1 MKTAKEMNLIGCR
14 RCTRVSPPGTEIC
27 PRCGGKINSR
37 DPRSLQKVMAWWVLG
52 VACYIPANLYTML
65 ETKTLVS
72 SSSSTII
79 GGAVEIAQYGSWGV
93 AIIILLAS
101 AVIPIGKFIIILGLV
116 IGVKRG
122 PQISDD
128 LRQKLYEVV
137 EYIGRWSM
145 IDVFVVAV
153 LSSLVQLQTLVNI
166 SPGRASIFFALS
178 VIFTMI
184 SAQSFDSR
192 LIWDTGRKPAPD
204 GTGESR
210 DASSNAAPVTT
221 APGTAKEFT
230 A

>member
-1 MKTAKEMNLIGCR
+1 MKTAKEMNLIGCK
-14 RCTRVSPPGTEIC
+14 RCTRVSPPGTEVC
-27 PRCGGKINSR
+27 PRCGGKITSR
-37 DPRSLQKVMAWWVLG
+37 DPNSLQKVMAWWILG
-52 VACYIPANLYTML
+52 VACYVPANLYTML

-72 SSSSTII
+72 SDSSTII
-79 GGAVEIAQYGSWGV
+79 GGAVDLAHHGAWGV

-101 AVIPIGKFIIILGLV
+101 AVIPVGKFIIILGLV
-116 IGVKRG
+116 IGVRRG

-145 IDVFVVAV
+145 VDVFVVAV

-184 SAQSFDSR
+184 SAQNFDSR
-192 LIWDTGRKPAPD
+192 LIWDTGSRAGRKGGAADPAPTGSGAT
-204 GTGESR
+204 GTEK
-210 DASSNAAPVTT
+210 DYT
-221 APGTAKEFT
+221 A
-230 A
+230 

>member
-1 MKTAKEMNLIGCR
+1 MKTAKEMNLIGCK
-14 RCTRVSPPGTEIC
+14 RCTRVSPPGTEVC
-27 PRCGGKINSR
+27 PRCGGKITSR
-37 DPRSLQKVMAWWVLG
+37 DPNSLQKVMAWWILG
-52 VACYIPANLYTML
+52 VACYVPANLYTML

-72 SSSSTII
+72 SDSSTII
-79 GGAVEIAQYGSWGV
+79 GGAVDLAHHGAWGV
-93 AIIILLAS
+93 A
-101 AVIPIGKFIIILGLV
+101 IIILGLV
-116 IGVKRG
+116 IGVRRG

-145 IDVFVVAV
+145 VDVFVVAV

-192 LIWDTGRKPAPD
+192 LIWDTGSRAGRKGGAADPAPTGSGAT
-204 GTGESR
+204 GTEKEY
-210 DASSNAAPVTT
+210 T
-221 APGTAKEFT
+221 A
-230 A
+230 